1 MLEGFSLGSY
11 VLLLDYV
18 GRLWREGKAHM
29 SDEVK
34 DVFTRLG
41 MSAETWPRLLK
52 RMFASDSNLR
62 GCFFAKEGHALSV
75 SIGTKERRVM
85 NLSPQVTA

>member
-18 GRLWREGKAHM
+18 GRLWREGKARM

-41 MSAETWPRLLK
+41 TDAESLPRLLSK
-52 RMFASDSNLR
+52 MLSSDSNLR
-62 GCFFAKEGHALSV
+62 GCFFAREGHTLSV
-75 SIGTKERRVM
+75 CIGKKERRVM

>member
-1 MLEGFSLGSY
+1 MIEGFSLGSY

-41 MSAETWPRLLK
+41 VDAESWPRLLSK
-52 RMFASDSNLR
+52 MLASDGNLR
-62 GCFFAKEGHALSV
+62 GGFFAKEGNAFRV
-75 SIGTKERRVM
+75 RIGEKERRVM